1 MLPFSGSIVCVQSVS
16 ATYVYMF
23 VPGISNIRRRPFQY
37 SPFAEMGMLSLKY
50 LGSYVLCEFN
60 EQAMFIETL
69 VSEILFTK
77 KAIIEVSLRE
87 IQ

>member
-1 MLPFSGSIVCVQSVS
+1 M
-16 ATYVYMF
+16 Y
-23 VPGISNIRRRPFQY
+23 VPGTSNIRRRSIQY

-50 LGSYVLCEFN
+50 LGSHVLCEFN

-77 KAIIEVSLRE
+77 NAIIEVSLRE
-87 IQ
+87 NQ